1 MEHSVSQIHIDSERH
16 YIMSTTINLLLYTA
30 VFGPMAAGILSYL
43 LGRFQKDLRSR
54 FADLVTGLTF
64 GLFLYL
70 FWQMLTSG
78 QNGSSMLPVRA
89 DIPEICGMGLHF
101 TLDGF
106 RALYGMI
113 AAFMWFMSTLFSRE
127 YLSHY
132 RNRNRYYLFLL
143 VTLGATE
150 GVFLSADFYTTF
162 IFFEIMSLTSYVWV
176 AHDEKREALR
186 AAGTYLAVAVI
197 GGLVM
202 LMGIFLLYDVT
213 GTLFFDELTGLYN
226 VYGAAANDLQT
237 AAVTQK
243 WGAGTVSASSAMT
256 QLWIAGFCL
265 LFGFGAKAGAFPLH
279 IWLPK
284 AHPVAPAPASALLSG
299 ILTKAGMYGILI
311 LTAYL
316 FLGNT
321 AWSSMILLLG
331 VCTMVVGAVLALFSV
346 DLKRTL
352 ACSSVSQIGFI
363 LVGVGMSGLMG
374 AENLIAVR
382 GSLLHMVN
390 HSLIKLTLFMAA
402 GVVYMNVHTLDLNAL
417 RGFGRRKPLL
427 HYIFLMGALGI
438 GGVPLWNGYISKTLI
453 HESIV
458 EYTEL
463 VRNGSIAAVASMSAL
478 AGTDTLF
485 SAGTLQWIEWAF
497 LISGGLTVAYMTKL
511 YVALFVEKN
520 TDAAVQEKYDT
531 LNGKYMNK
539 VSAAAL
545 TISASLLPLMGFFP
559 YAVMDRLS
567 QMGQGFMN
575 VEEMELAVSYFS
587 LTNLKGAAI
596 SLVIGAV
603 VYAVVVRL
611 WMMRPVESTRAVNTV
626 KNPEDTKESTPKG
639 QDRNPRRKYVN
650 RWNSYLDLED
660 RLYRPLLLQVLPF
673 LCGMVCRVLDSL
685 VDTVVVLL
693 RKTVYRDSKLP
704 QELPEGTAF
713 THLCACIAS
722 TFQQIGNLTY
732 RRKRPV
738 HVDYDHK
745 FAMIHEE
752 WAENSTMIARSM
764 SFGLL
769 LFCIGLILMIAYL
782 FVMDIF

>member
-1 MEHSVSQIHIDSERH
+1 
-16 YIMSTTINLLLYTA
+16 MSTTINLLLYTA

-243 WGAGTVSASSAMT
+243 WGAGTTDASSAMT

-321 AWSSMILLLG
+321 AWSNMILLLG

-575 VEEMELAVSYFS
+575 VEETELTVSYFS

-596 SLVIGAV
+596 SLVIGAA

>member
-1 MEHSVSQIHIDSERH
+1 MN
-16 YIMSTTINLLLYTA
+16 TTINLLLYTA

-101 TLDGF
+101 ILDGF

-611 WMMRPVESTRAVNTV
+611 WMMRPVETTHTVNTV
-626 KNPEDTKESTPKG
+626 KNPEDAKESTSKG
-639 QDRNPRRKYVN
+639 QGRNPRRKYVN

-732 RRKRPV
+732 RRKRPA

>member
-1 MEHSVSQIHIDSERH
+1 
-16 YIMSTTINLLLYTA
+16 MSTTINLLLYTA

-78 QNGSSMLPVRA
+78 QNGSATLPVRA

-226 VYGAAANDLQT
+226 AYGAAANGRQT
-237 AAVTQK
+237 ADITQK
-243 WGAGTVSASSAMT
+243 WGAGTAGASSAMT

-458 EYTEL
+458 EYSEL
-463 VRNGSIAAVASMSAL
+463 VRNGSIAA
-478 AGTDTLF
+478 
-485 SAGTLQWIEWAF
+485 LQWIEWAF

-567 QMGQGFMN
+567 RMGQGFMN
-575 VEEMELAVSYFS
+575 VEETELTVSYFS
-587 LTNLKGAAI
+587 VTNLKGAAI

-611 WMMRPVESTRAVNTV
+611 WMMRPVETARTVNTV
-626 KNPEDTKESTPKG
+626 NNPEGAKESTPKG
-639 QDRNPRRKYVN
+639 LDRNPRRKYVN

-660 RLYRPLLLQVLPF
+660 RLYRPLLLQILPF

-693 RKTVYRDSKLP
+693 RKTVYRDSRLP

-732 RRKRPV
+732 RRKRPA

>member
-1 MEHSVSQIHIDSERH
+1 
-16 YIMSTTINLLLYTA
+16 MSTTINLLLYTA

-575 VEEMELAVSYFS
+575 VEETELAVSYFS

-596 SLVIGAV
+596 SLVIGAA

>member
-321 AWSSMILLLG
+321 AWSNMILLLG

-575 VEEMELAVSYFS
+575 VEETELAVSYFS

-596 SLVIGAV
+596 SLVIGAA

>member
-1 MEHSVSQIHIDSERH
+1 
-16 YIMSTTINLLLYTA
+16 MSTTINLLLYTA

-202 LMGIFLLYDVT
+202 LMGIFLLYDMT

-243 WGAGTVSASSAMT
+243 WGAGTTDASSAMT

-575 VEEMELAVSYFS
+575 VEETELTVSYFS
-587 LTNLKGAAI
+587 VTNLKGAAI

-611 WMMRPVESTRAVNTV
+611 WMMRPVETTRTANTV
-626 KNPEDTKESTPKG
+626 KNPEDAKESTQK
-639 QDRNPRRKYVN
+639 QQERNPRRKYVN

-660 RLYRPLLLQVLPF
+660 RFYRPLLLQVLPF

-732 RRKRPV
+732 RRKRPA

>member
-1 MEHSVSQIHIDSERH
+1 
-16 YIMSTTINLLLYTA
+16 MSTTINLLLYIA

-213 GTLFFDELTGLYN
+213 GTLFFDELTGLYSA
-226 VYGAAANDLQT
+226 YGTAANGLQT

-321 AWSSMILLLG
+321 AWSNMILLLG

-478 AGTDTLF
+478 AGTGTLF

-539 VSAAAL
+539 ISAAAL
-545 TISASLLPLMGFFP
+545 TISASLLPLMGLFP

-575 VEEMELAVSYFS
+575 VEETELTVSYFS

-611 WMMRPVESTRAVNTV
+611 WMMRPVETTHTVNTV
-626 KNPEDTKESTPKG
+626 KNPEDAKESTSKG
-639 QDRNPRRKYVN
+639 QGRNPRRKYVN

-693 RKTVYRDSKLP
+693 RKTVYRDSRLP

-713 THLCACIAS
+713 THMCACIAS

-732 RRKRPV
+732 RRKRPA

>member
-1 MEHSVSQIHIDSERH
+1 
-16 YIMSTTINLLLYTA
+16 MSTTINLLLYIA

-226 VYGAAANDLQT
+226 AYGAAANGLQT

-243 WGAGTVSASSAMT
+243 WGAGTAGASSAMT

-539 VSAAAL
+539 ISAAAL
-545 TISASLLPLMGFFP
+545 TISASLLPLMGLFP

-575 VEEMELAVSYFS
+575 VEATELTVSYFS

-611 WMMRPVESTRAVNTV
+611 WMMRPVETTHTVNTV
-626 KNPEDTKESTPKG
+626 KNPEDAKESTSKG
-639 QDRNPRRKYVN
+639 QGRNPRRKYVN

-693 RKTVYRDSKLP
+693 RKTVYRDSRLP

-713 THLCACIAS
+713 THMCACIAS

-732 RRKRPV
+732 RRKRPA

>member
-1 MEHSVSQIHIDSERH
+1 
-16 YIMSTTINLLLYTA
+16 MSTTINLLLYTA

-243 WGAGTVSASSAMT
+243 WGAGTTDASSAMT

-575 VEEMELAVSYFS
+575 VEETELTVSYFS
-587 LTNLKGAAI
+587 VTNLKGAAI

-611 WMMRPVESTRAVNTV
+611 WMMRPVETTRTANTV
-626 KNPEDTKESTPKG
+626 KNPEDAKESTQK
-639 QDRNPRRKYVN
+639 QQERNPRRKYVN

-660 RLYRPLLLQVLPF
+660 RFYRPLLLQVLPF

-732 RRKRPV
+732 RRKRPA

>member
-1 MEHSVSQIHIDSERH
+1 
-16 YIMSTTINLLLYTA
+16 MSTTINLLLYIA

-113 AAFMWFMSTLFSRE
+113 AAFMWFMSALFSRE

-176 AHDEKREALR
+176 AHDEKRDALR

-213 GTLFFDELTGLYN
+213 GTLFFDELTGLYSA
-226 VYGAAANDLQT
+226 YGTAANDLQT

-243 WGAGTVSASSAMT
+243 WGAGTADASSAMT
-256 QLWIAGFCL
+256 QLWIAGLCL

-299 ILTKAGMYGILI
+299 ILTKAGMYGILL

-316 FLGNT
+316 FLGNA
-321 AWSSMILLLG
+321 AWSGMILLLG

-417 RGFGRRKPLL
+417 RGFGRKKPLL

-463 VRNGSIAAVASMSAL
+463 VRNGSIAAVDSMSAL
-478 AGTDTLF
+478 AGTGTLF

-567 QMGQGFMN
+567 RMGQGFMN
-575 VEEMELAVSYFS
+575 VEETELAVSYFS

-611 WMMRPVESTRAVNTV
+611 WMMRPVETTRTANTV
-626 KNPEDTKESTPKG
+626 KNPEDMKESTSKG
-639 QDRNPRRKYVN
+639 QGRNPRRKYVN

-732 RRKRPV
+732 RRKRPA

>member
-1 MEHSVSQIHIDSERH
+1 
-16 YIMSTTINLLLYTA
+16 MSTTINLLLYIA

-78 QNGSSMLPVRA
+78 QNGSAMLPVRA

-213 GTLFFDELTGLYN
+213 GTLFFDELTGLYSA
-226 VYGAAANDLQT
+226 YGTAANDLQT

-243 WGAGTVSASSAMT
+243 WGAGTTGASSAMT

-463 VRNGSIAAVASMSAL
+463 VRNGSIAAVANMPAL
-478 AGTDTLF
+478 AGTGTLF
-485 SAGTLQWIEWAF
+485 NAGTLQWIEWAF

-567 QMGQGFMN
+567 RMGQGFMN
-575 VEEMELAVSYFS
+575 VEETELTVSYFS
-587 LTNLKGAAI
+587 VTNLKGAAI

-611 WMMRPVESTRAVNTV
+611 WMMRPVETTRTANTV
-626 KNPEDTKESTPKG
+626 KNPEDAKESTQK
-639 QDRNPRRKYVN
+639 QQERNPRRKYVN

-660 RLYRPLLLQVLPF
+660 RFYRPLLLQVLPF

-732 RRKRPV
+732 RRKRPA

>member
-1 MEHSVSQIHIDSERH
+1 
-16 YIMSTTINLLLYTA
+16 MSTTINLLLYTA

-113 AAFMWFMSTLFSRE
+113 AAFMWFMSALFSRE

-213 GTLFFDELTGLYN
+213 GTLFSDELTGLYN

-321 AWSSMILLLG
+321 AWSNMILLLG

-575 VEEMELAVSYFS
+575 VEETELTVSYFS
-587 LTNLKGAAI
+587 VTNLKGAAI

-611 WMMRPVESTRAVNTV
+611 WMMRPVETTRTANTV
-626 KNPEDTKESTPKG
+626 KNPEDAKESTQK
-639 QDRNPRRKYVN
+639 QQERNPRRKYVN

-660 RLYRPLLLQVLPF
+660 RFYRPLLLQVLPF

-732 RRKRPV
+732 RRKRPA

>member
-243 WGAGTVSASSAMT
+243 WGAGTTDASSAMT

-321 AWSSMILLLG
+321 AWSNMILLLG

-575 VEEMELAVSYFS
+575 VEETELAVSYFS

-611 WMMRPVESTRAVNTV
+611 WMMRPVETTRTANTV
-626 KNPEDTKESTPKG
+626 KNPEDRIEIRAGST
-639 QDRNPRRKYVN
+639 
-650 RWNSYLDLED
+650 S
-660 RLYRPLLLQVLPF
+660 
-673 LCGMVCRVLDSL
+673 
-685 VDTVVVLL
+685 TA
-693 RKTVYRDSKLP
+693 
-704 QELPEGTAF
+704 GTAIWIWRTGSTGHCCCRF
-713 THLCACIAS
+713 CPSCAVWSAGCWTAWWIPSWCCCAKPSIGTANCLRNCRKEPHSPTCAPAS
-722 TFQQIGNLTY
+722 L
-732 RRKRPV
+732 P
-738 HVDYDHK
+738 
-745 FAMIHEE
+745 
-752 WAENSTMIARSM
+752 RS
-764 SFGLL
+764 SRSV
-769 LFCIGLILMIAYL
+769 I
-782 FVMDIF
+782 

>member
-1 MEHSVSQIHIDSERH
+1 
-16 YIMSTTINLLLYTA
+16 MSTTINLLLYTA

-213 GTLFFDELTGLYN
+213 GTLFFDELTGLYSA
-226 VYGAAANDLQT
+226 YGTAANGLQT

-299 ILTKAGMYGILI
+299 ILTKAGMCGILI

-463 VRNGSIAAVASMSAL
+463 VRNGSIAA
-478 AGTDTLF
+478 
-485 SAGTLQWIEWAF
+485 LQWIEWAF

-575 VEEMELAVSYFS
+575 VEETELAVSYFS

-611 WMMRPVESTRAVNTV
+611 WMMRPVETTRTANTV
-626 KNPEDTKESTPKG
+626 KNPEDAKESTSKG
-639 QDRNPRRKYVN
+639 QGRNPRRKYVN

-660 RLYRPLLLQVLPF
+660 RLYRPLLLQILPF

-693 RKTVYRDSKLP
+693 RKTVYRDSRLP

-732 RRKRPV
+732 RRKRPA

>member
-1 MEHSVSQIHIDSERH
+1 
-16 YIMSTTINLLLYTA
+16 MSTTINLLLYIA

-78 QNGSSMLPVRA
+78 QNGSSMLSVRA

-213 GTLFFDELTGLYN
+213 GTLFFDELTGLYSA
-226 VYGAAANDLQT
+226 YGTAANDLQT

-243 WGAGTVSASSAMT
+243 WGSGTAGASSAMT

-463 VRNGSIAAVASMSAL
+463 VRNGSIAA
-478 AGTDTLF
+478 
-485 SAGTLQWIEWAF
+485 LQWIEWAF

-575 VEEMELAVSYFS
+575 VEETELAVSYFS

-611 WMMRPVESTRAVNTV
+611 WMMRPVETTRTANTV
-626 KNPEDTKESTPKG
+626 KNPEDAKESTSKG
-639 QDRNPRRKYVN
+639 QGRNPRRKYVN

-660 RLYRPLLLQVLPF
+660 RLYRPLLLQILPF

-732 RRKRPV
+732 RRKRPA